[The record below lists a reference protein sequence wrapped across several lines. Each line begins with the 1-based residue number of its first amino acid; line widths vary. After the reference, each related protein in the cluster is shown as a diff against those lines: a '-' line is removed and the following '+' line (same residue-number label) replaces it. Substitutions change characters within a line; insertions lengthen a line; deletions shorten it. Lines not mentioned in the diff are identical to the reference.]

1 MDLER
6 FELAKAL
13 CRYAHRGQTDKSG
26 APYYLHPFTVSEKV
40 EGEDEKIVALLHDV
54 IEDTDIG
61 SDTITDLFGPT
72 VSEAV
77 LSVTRRE
84 GESYMDF
91 VGRAKQNPIGRKVK
105 LADLEHNMDLSRLR
119 TVTEKDRERLE
130 KYRKAK
136 ELLME

>member
-6 FELAKAL
+6 IELAKAL
-13 CRYAHRGQTDKSG
+13 CRYAHRGQTDKAG
-26 APYYLHPFTVSEKV
+26 APYYLHPFAVSEKV
-40 EGEDEKIVALLHDV
+40 QDEDGKIVALLHDV
-54 IEDTDIG
+54 IEDTGIRI
-61 SDTITDLFGPT
+61 DTIQDLFGPE

-77 LSVTRRE
+77 LSVTRRD

-91 VGRAKQNPIGRKVK
+91 IARAKQDPIGRRVK
-105 LADLEHNMDLSRLR
+105 LADLAHNMDVSRLK

-136 ELLME
+136 ELLTE